1 MLKNI
6 GAVIFDLDGTLID
19 SMWIWDEI
27 DKDYFKHL
35 GIEIPIN
42 LKDEINHLSFK
53 ETAAYFKLNFNI
65 NDSIENILVQW
76 NSMASHYYSN
86 KVMLKDGALDLLRYL
101 KNNNM
106 KIALATSN
114 SSTLLT
120 LALKSTNI
128 YDYFDSIT
136 TTDEVSKG
144 KNHPDVYKLAADKL
158 GIAYDRCLV
167 FEDILEA
174 IEGSKLANM
183 KVCAVYD
190 KYSDYNKEKIINS
203 ADYYIKDF
211 RECLIESSI

>member
-6 GAVIFDLDGTLID
+6 DAVILDLDGTLID

-27 DKDYFKHL
+27 DKDYFKQL
-35 GIEIPIN
+35 GVQMPTN

-53 ETAAYFKLNFNI
+53 EVAAYFKSNFNI
-65 NDSIENILVQW
+65 NDSIENILNQW
-76 NSMASHYYSN
+76 NSMAFNHYSN
-86 KVMLKDGALDLLRYL
+86 NIMLKDGALDLLKYL
-101 KNNNM
+101 KSNNI

-114 SSTLLT
+114 SVTLLT
-120 LALKSTNI
+120 AALKSTNI

-136 TTDEVSKG
+136 TTDEVSRG
-144 KNHPDVYKLAADKL
+144 KNHPDVYILAADKL
-158 GIAYDRCLV
+158 KVSYDRCLV

-174 IEGSKLANM
+174 IGGAKLANM

-190 KYSDYNKEKIINS
+190 KYSEYNTEKIINS

-211 RECLIESSI
+211 REYLI